1 MPKVSVVVTI
11 YNSMSY
17 FPEALNS
24 VLGQTLTDLE
34 VIVVD
39 DGSTDQP
46 TDWLN
51 TVDDSR
57 IRYVAQANQGVS
69 VARNTGI
76 SHAQGEYIALLDGD
90 DLWDATKLEKQV
102 ELMDRDS
109 TIGLVHTW
117 LALIDEKSHPTGR
130 VMKPDKEGRVWKDI
144 VERNMVAC
152 SSAMVRRCCFDTVG
166 VFDASLSVA
175 EDWDLWIRIAA
186 DYPFA
191 VIKEALVM
199 YRNHGSSKSKNYPAM
214 VHNFRTIIERAFE
227 SSPQDL
233 LHLRNRSY
241 GRINL
246 CIAWKCI
253 QNNNPDLEQA
263 DYFCRQATLH
273 YPKLYFSR
281 EYLHLVFAIALMR
294 GFGTKGYDSL
304 LNMFNILRRK
314 LNFID
319 MVN

>member
-1 MPKVSVVVTI
+1 MP
-11 YNSMSY
+11 Y

-24 VLGQTLTDLE
+24 VLGQTFTDFE

-39 DGSTDQP
+39 DGSTDQT

-51 TVDDSR
+51 TVRDSR
-57 IRYVAQANQGVS
+57 VKYIAQANQGVS

-76 SHAQGEYIALLDGD
+76 SNAQGEYIALLDGD
-90 DLWDATKLEKQV
+90 DIWDITKLEKQV
-102 ELMDRDS
+102 ERMEHDPNL
-109 TIGLVHTW
+109 GLVHTW
-117 LALIDEKSHPTGR
+117 LALIDEQSQLTGR
-130 VMKPDKEGRVWKDI
+130 IMKPDKEGRVWKDI

-152 SSAMVRRCCFDTVG
+152 SSAMVRSCCFDAVG

-186 DYPFA
+186 AYPFSI
-191 VIKEALVM
+191 IKESLVR
-199 YRNHGSSKSKNYPAM
+199 YRNHGNSKSKNYPTM

-227 SSPQDL
+227 SSPQDSL
-233 LHLRNRSY
+233 YLRNRSY

-253 QNNNPDLEQA
+253 QNNTPDFEQA
-263 DYFCRQATLH
+263 NHFCHQAILH

-281 EYLHLVFAIALMR
+281 EYLHLVFAITLMR
-294 GFGTKGYDSL
+294 GLGTKSYDSL
-304 LNMFNILRRK
+304 LNIFNVLRRK

-319 MVN
+319 MVNRHAS